1 MERTIDQ
8 QIEDH
13 HREVEQS
20 EHDAL
25 AIDNRLRGVGGLD
38 QYMAQPR
45 PYGTLRNPWSGA
57 GNVTAQTLIMQQD
70 RALAT
75 FLAQKAG
82 QSLPAV
88 DYVGQQQRELAAQ
101 QRQAMVDSTAQ
112 LREANLARQ
121 QRHQNSR
128 LNGRW
133 DPLRCKVI

>member
-75 FLAQKAG
+75 SWRRRRANRYPLSTMWASSSVSLLHSNARRWLTPPL
-82 QSLPAV
+82 SSARRTLPASSAIRTRV
-88 DYVGQQQRELAAQ
+88 
-101 QRQAMVDSTAQ
+101 
-112 LREANLARQ
+112 
-121 QRHQNSR
+121 
-128 LNGRW
+128 
-133 DPLRCKVI
+133 

>member
-8 QIEDH
+8 QIDDH
-13 HREVEQS
+13 YSEVEQS
-20 EHDAL
+20 EQDAL
-25 AIDNRLRGVGGLD
+25 AIDTRLRSIGGLD

-45 PYGTLRNPWSGA
+45 PYGALRNPWAGA
-57 GNVTAQTLIMQQD
+57 ANVTVQTLITQQD

-82 QSLPAV
+82 KSLPAV
-88 DYVGQQQRELAAQ
+88 DYVGQQERERAAKEQ
-101 QRQAMVDSTAQ
+101 QAMLEKTAQ

-121 QRHQNSR
+121 QRHQDS
-128 LNGRW
+128 LINGRW